1 MQVLFQLLAIIL
13 LLFASH
19 FITSHYTYTIV
30 AGIKSGNYAVNF
42 LNSRL
47 SFLLWL
53 VINTTFLV
61 AVLSSSIAVVKSRGN
76 LNFEGFS
83 HGWFWFSFIGLS
95 LVTSIYW
102 LGGIM
107 INVAHKI
114 SLLQF
119 GAAYP
124 SVIINLVC
132 IIGVI
137 VYNMYK
143 LVGESPNKY
152 GWATLAFAIA
162 TTICASLSIKQY
174 IK

>member
-1 MQVLFQLLAIIL
+1 MQVLFQFLVIIL

-47 SFLLWL
+47 GFLFWL

-61 AVLSSSIAVVKSRGN
+61 AVISSSVAMIKSRGN
-76 LNFEGFS
+76 INLDSFS

-107 INVAHKI
+107 INIAHKV
-114 SLLQF
+114 SLVQF
-119 GAAYP
+119 
-124 SVIINLVC
+124 
-132 IIGVI
+132 
-137 VYNMYK
+137 
-143 LVGESPNKY
+143 
-152 GWATLAFAIA
+152 
-162 TTICASLSIKQY
+162 
-174 IK
+174 